1 MQTFQLIKQF
11 IKDDLASDVDLGDLD
26 ENKPLLE
33 SGIIDSLGIL
43 KLIAFME
50 KQFGIRV
57 EDEELVP
64 ENFETLLAICSM
76 VARKDGR
83 SS

>member
-57 EDEELVP
+57 EDEELIP

-76 VARKDGR
+76 VARKNGH

>member
-64 ENFETLLAICSM
+64 DNFETLLAICSM